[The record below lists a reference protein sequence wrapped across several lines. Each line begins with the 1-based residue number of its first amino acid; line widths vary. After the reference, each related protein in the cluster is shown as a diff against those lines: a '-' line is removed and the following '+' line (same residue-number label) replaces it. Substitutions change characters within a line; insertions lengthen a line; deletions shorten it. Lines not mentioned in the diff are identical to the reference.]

1 MDKGFSVELKEK
13 KFVKNISLSN
23 ESHERVLLNGVL
35 GRLSSITVIEDS
47 VLEFI
52 GENGVIRIDVDPVLL
67 QKSIIKQ
74 CESQGSISGA
84 KLVEKR

>member
-23 ESHERVLLNGVL
+23 ESHERVLIDGVL
-35 GRLSSITVIEDS
+35 GQLSSVTVIEDS

-52 GENGVIRIDVDPVLL
+52 GKNGVIRIDVDPALL
-67 QKSIIKQ
+67 QKSLKK
-74 CESQGSISGA
+74 CESQGSITGV
-84 KLVEKR
+84 KVIEKR